1 MVNSY
6 KTVLSIDPG
15 GTTGIAIRF
24 PNGEIETFVCKT
36 PEELYD
42 FIKQVRENLE
52 QIVIEDFNA
61 ETISKYGIYT
71 VRLVG
76 GVTALARVFE
86 IPLKVQ
92 LPQMRYPF
100 RVEAQ
105 NIVKDR
111 RTVIHERDALSH
123 LLRFEYDNN
132 IGV

>member
-1 MVNSY
+1 MTDKY
-6 KTVLSIDPG
+6 KAVLAIDPG
-15 GTTGIAIRF
+15 GTTGMAVRF
-24 PNGEIETFVCKT
+24 PTGEIETFVCKT

-42 FIKQVRENLE
+42 FIKQTRENLE

-76 GVTALARVFE
+76 GVTALARVYD

-105 NIVKDR
+105 AIVKDR
-111 RTVIHERDALSH
+111 KTVIHERDALSH
-123 LLRFEYDNN
+123 LLRWEYDNA
-132 IGV
+132 